1 MSRGKDEAEVEVIVY
16 PTEKSLQ
23 KVGAVGSLLVVWVL
37 SFLLA
42 LPNLIWRR
50 LENHQVNLPGIE
62 VVSFCFEDWPLSHGR
77 AYYSILVMA
86 VQYCLPIV
94 TVSIAYA
101 RIYRKLSCRMVSD
114 RTRKEDIRMRKTNT
128 LLVSIALIFCLSW
141 LPLNLYNVVVD
152 LHNPFGEDTE
162 TMLVVYAVCHMAG
175 MSSACSNPLL
185 YGWLNDNFRKEFLEI
200 HGLVCPCCASL
211 TSHKGR
217 GSSLR
222 VTQTV
227 KEPGSFRSML
237 PLCDH
242 PMVMYAQ
249 EAASRDHLCNGGSVD
264 LQEPEITFISQV
276 VTTTL

>member
-1 MSRGKDEAEVEVIVY
+1 MIVY
-16 PTEKSLQ
+16 PTEKKSLQ

-42 LPNLIWRR
+42 LPNFVWRR
-50 LENHQVNLPGIE
+50 LENHWVNLPGLE

-101 RIYRKLSCRMVSD
+101 RIYRKLKCRMASD
-114 RTRKEDIRMRKTNT
+114 KTRREDMRMRKTNT
-128 LLVSIALIFCLSW
+128 LLVSITLIFCLSW

-152 LHNPFGEDTE
+152 LHNPFGDDTE

-200 HGLVCPCCASL
+200 HELACPCCASL
-211 TSHKGR
+211 TSCRGR
-217 GSSLR
+217 GRGNSQRNSR
-222 VTQTV
+222 PPR
-227 KEPGSFRSML
+227 EASSFRSMY

-242 PMVMYAQ
+242 PMVVCVQ
-249 EAASRDHLCNGGSVD
+249 EGTRDHLSNGVSVD
-264 LQEPEITFISQV
+264 FQEPEITFISQV